1 MMKLGV
7 YVINLDRS
15 VDRWAVVHSKAGEC
29 GIDVIR
35 MAATDGRELSQKDF
49 RDVDWKGF
57 ARHGGRAL
65 LPGEYG
71 CYRSHIGCLSIFLE
85 SDFDAALVM
94 EDDIDIPAD
103 LVERTIAI
111 LEAVPNAD
119 VVKLFNHR
127 SSGFLGIATSVF
139 GDEMGRCLHGPQGSA
154 ACYVITSRGAAKV
167 LPLLRIMS
175 FPFDVALER
184 GWHHGANVLSVRR
197 NVVSLMNH
205 SRNSQI
211 GKRVDYNRAKFF
223 GPKRLPTHLLRAA
236 EYCRRV
242 RYVLEIW
249 ESRWRRPSADSHRLD
264 APAQSSAFARS
275 QHHPTDA

>member
-1 MMKLGV
+1 MKLGV

-35 MAATDGRELSQKDF
+35 VAATDGRELSQKDF
-49 RDVDWKGF
+49 RNIDWKGF

-71 CYRSHIGCLSIFLE
+71 CYRSHIGCISIFLE

-154 ACYVITSRGAAKV
+154 ACYIVNRKAAQRLLVTLKPML
-167 LPLLRIMS
+167 LPY
-175 FPFDVALER
+175 DVALER
-184 GWHHGANVLSVRR
+184 GWSTGVETFSMLENLADFSPLRSDTA
-197 NVVSLMNH
+197 
-205 SRNSQI
+205 I
-211 GKRVDYNRAKFF
+211 GKRVHYRAA
-223 GPKRLPTHLLRAA
+223 KRHCLLRVSAHWFRV
-236 EYCRRV
+236 CDQLRRWA
-242 RYVLEIW
+242 YT
-249 ESRWRRPSADSHRLD
+249 
-264 APAQSSAFARS
+264 ARTK
-275 QHHPTDA
+275 PEPNC